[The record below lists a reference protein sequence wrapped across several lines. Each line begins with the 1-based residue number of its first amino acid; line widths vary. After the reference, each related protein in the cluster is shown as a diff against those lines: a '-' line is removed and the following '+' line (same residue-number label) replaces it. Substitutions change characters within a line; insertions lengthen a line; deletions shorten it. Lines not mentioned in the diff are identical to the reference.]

1 MKYKIGDHVKLKKIR
16 PEFPLSALSGK
27 ITEIINANESYY
39 VVRRGASAFC
49 ITDEHIENQV
59 DTELIV
65 IKDEFVRCVEYIR
78 KINNTKL
85 EDLDLS
91 DFGSKK
97 KVADAIKQFK
107 YYGLSN
113 RDVILDLLGE
123 NRVMIL
129 TGTKEKK

>member
-1 MKYKIGDHVKLKKIR
+1 MKYKIGDCVKLKKIR

-27 ITEIINANESYY
+27 IGEIITANESYY

-65 IKDEFVRCVEYIR
+65 IKDEFVKCIEYIR
-78 KINNTKL
+78 KVNNTPLDKL
-85 EDLDLS
+85 DYS
-91 DFGSKK
+91 DFGKVSKTTLK
-97 KVADAIKQFK
+97 EWK
-107 YYGLSN
+107 YTGMDN
-113 RDVILDLLGE
+113 RTFLLELLGE

-129 TGTKEKK
+129 TVTKKEK